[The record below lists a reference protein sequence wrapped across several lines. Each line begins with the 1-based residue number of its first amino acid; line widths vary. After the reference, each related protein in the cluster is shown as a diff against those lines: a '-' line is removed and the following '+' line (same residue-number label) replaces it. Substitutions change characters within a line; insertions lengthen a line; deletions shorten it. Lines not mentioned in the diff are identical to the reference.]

1 MRRGRKFKERSIF
14 SFGHIMLPLVG
25 LLALGLLILGVR
37 LLFFQ
42 SPEEFSMADYQA
54 EESMTEREPLQ
65 KETKPPVQEPAG
77 DKTKSQEVVAVPVEI
92 TDEEK
97 EEAKIGETPT
107 KEQKAATVAVQKEP
121 DKETVKTE
129 KQETQKT
136 QQAKSGSSLPSSGFW
151 GVQIGAFTVR
161 ESAENLASEVR
172 QKGHE
177 AFVIPAEVGGK
188 QYYRVR
194 VKAGD
199 NRKTAEQLEK
209 TLASEGYPTLVVYQ
223 E

>member
-1 MRRGRKFKERSIF
+1 
-14 SFGHIMLPLVG
+14 

-42 SPEEFSMADYQA
+42 SPEEFSMGDYQA
-54 EESMTEREPLQ
+54 EESVTEREPLQ
-65 KETKPPVQEPAG
+65 EETKPPVQETAEDG
-77 DKTKSQEVVAVPVEI
+77 TQSKQVVAVPVEI

-97 EEAKIGETPT
+97 DDAKTGGTPAKEEEK
-107 KEQKAATVAVQKEP
+107 QAAAVTVEKQP
-121 DKETVKTE
+121 SQETVKTGQQKTE
-129 KQETQKT
+129 KT
-136 QQAKSGSSLPSSGFW
+136 QQPTSASSPSSGFW
-151 GVQIGAFTVR
+151 GVQVGAFTVR

-199 NRKTAEQLEK
+199 NRKAAEQLEK
-209 TLASEGYPTLVVYQ
+209 TLASEGYPTLVAYQ